1 MRIVVDLAELE
12 ALARLYERETTELAG
27 ITLDLRRRLSTDLL
41 DRVAAYGLPTRHV
54 VYEAQRVVEALTAH
68 VGELERFTLD
78 LERVWAEARGLARG
92 GRLAPGVSGRL
103 PDLWWFR
110 NATSPTGAGGP
121 GPESLAFAAAAEP
134 VVAATGYA
142 PAPTADAAIAMV
154 ISTAAAEIGTVE
166 SAGPGGNGNHTTYW
180 EELHPSFQG
189 QPWCAAFVSWVF
201 IHADRPLPA
210 MGQWYGFSYVPAA
223 YEYFRG
229 IGRLFDDPQPG
240 DVFIYAKQAHTGVVT
255 SGLDAAGNFHTIEGN
270 TASGA
275 TGSQTNGGGVYAR
288 VRHISQAEGFGRP
301 DYDAPPKARG

>member
-1 MRIVVDLAELE
+1 VDLAELE

-54 VYEAQRVVEALTAH
+54 VYEAQRLVEALTAH

-78 LERVWAEARGLARG
+78 LERVWGEAKGLAQE

-110 NATSPTGAGGP
+110 NAASPAGAGGQ
-121 GPESLAFAAAAEP
+121 GAESLAFAAAAGP
-134 VVAATGYA
+134 VAGATGAA
-142 PAPTADAAIAMV
+142 PASTADAAIARV

-166 SAGPGGNGNHTTYW
+166 WGGSGNDGNWTKYW
-180 EELHPSFQG
+180 EELHIGYQG
-189 QPWCAAFVSWVF
+189 QPWCAGFVSWVF
-201 IHADRPLPA
+201 IHAGHPLPP
-210 MGQWYGFSYVPAA
+210 MGQWYGFAYVPFA

-229 IGRLFDDPQPG
+229 IGRLFDAPQPG
-240 DVFIYAKQAHTGVVT
+240 DVFIYANQSHTGVVT
-255 SGLDAAGNFHTIEGN
+255 SGLDAAGNFHTVEGN
-270 TASGA
+270 TSPGDG
-275 TGSQTNGGGVYAR
+275 GSQTNGGGVYAR

-301 DYDAPPKARG
+301 DYDAPPHAGG